1 MPSGANC
8 RHRPSTTLGAKCYLS
23 YMPKRRLIL
32 AVGFS
37 SACATIA
44 ALASVAVSMAN
55 LAVTPN

>member
-1 MPSGANC
+1 
-8 RHRPSTTLGAKCYLS
+8 
-23 YMPKRRLIL
+23 MPKRRLIL